1 MNALGSCYEDYGL
14 NTVFLIINSCGDPFL
29 VLVEPTINIES
40 LAVYLQLHWIDLL
53 MIKLDILYIKK
64 KRKGGLWFDY
74 CLFPAGSVDWTADIP
89 IVANSFA
96 V

>member
-64 KRKGGLWFDY
+64 KRKEKEGFGLITVFF
-74 CLFPAGSVDWTADIP
+74 LLAALTGRQTFLL
-89 IVANSFA
+89 
-96 V
+96 